1 MQLLQARFDQS
12 RGFQQLPFS
21 TGSLDGQNPISF
33 QDRLSMAEF
42 AAIGLGGEVGEILNG
57 LKKVRRD
64 VALKGIETNN
74 EKHLQEEIADVY
86 SYLLKLSNVLGYDLD
101 IAYMEK
107 VCLNLQRFPPLK
119 TGSRPVV
126 IVAGPPGS
134 GKSSA
139 TSGLLKTPGR
149 VAYVENFSQNPFLE
163 EAILRGESAFESQE
177 WFIDQLRRFLDQ
189 PVSDEFIT
197 VIDQT
202 PLAIPLVYGRDFYVS
217 NKLTKQDY
225 LSHLKNYFGLQEQ
238 LEGLTSTVFNVY
250 LTADFNTLNNRCLTK
265 GFVDREWLARIVDRF
280 EPIGELADVCIDT
293 TELSIDDVVLKIS
306 SMIISRG

>member
-21 TGSLDGQNPISF
+21 TGSLDGQSPISF
-33 QDRLSMAEF
+33 RDRLSMAEF
-42 AAIGLGGEVGEILNG
+42 AAIGLGGEVGELLNG

-64 VALKGIETNN
+64 LALKGIETNN
-74 EKHLQEEIADVY
+74 GKYLQEEIADVY

-107 VCLNLQRFPPLK
+107 VCLNLQRFLPLK

-163 EAILRGESAFESQE
+163 DAILRGESAFESQE

-189 PVSDEFIT
+189 PVSDEIIT

-217 NKLTKQDY
+217 NKLTKRDY
-225 LSHLKNYFGLQEQ
+225 LSHLENYFGLQDQ

-250 LTADFNTLNNRCLTK
+250 LTADFDTLKNRCLTK

-280 EPIGELADVCIDT
+280 EPIRELADVCIDT
-293 TELSIDDVVLKIS
+293 TDLSIDDVVLKVS
-306 SMIISRG
+306 SMIIARG